1 MKKVTERDVEQYLVS
16 QVEQALH
23 GRCIKMSPQGQSGW
37 PDRVILFPH
46 GRTAFAE
53 LKCDGG
59 VVSKIQKERIKEL
72 RAMGFEAW
80 ILWSRDDVDFY
91 INYLKGLR

>member
-1 MKKVTERDVEQYLVS
+1 MSKSTEKAIEQYLVS
-16 QVEQALH
+16 QVNLALH
-23 GRCIKMSPQGQSGW
+23 GKCIKMSPHGQAGW
-37 PDRVILFPH
+37 PDRVILFPD

-59 VVSKIQKERIKEL
+59 VVSKIQRERIKEL

-80 ILWSRDDVDFY
+80 ILWSCNDVDAY
-91 INYLKGLR
+91 IRYLAGL

>member
-1 MKKVTERDVEQYLVS
+1 MSKSTEKAIEQYLVS
-16 QVEQALH
+16 QVNLALH
-23 GRCIKMSPQGQSGW
+23 GKCIKMSPQGQSGW
-37 PDRVILFPH
+37 PDRVILFPD

-80 ILWSRDDVDFY
+80 ILWSRNDVDAY
-91 INYLKGLR
+91 IRYLAGL

>member
-1 MKKVTERDVEQYLVS
+1 MKKATEREIEQHLVS
-16 QVEQALH
+16 QVRSELH
-23 GRCIKMSPQGQSGW
+23 GRCIKMSPQGQAGW
-37 PDRVILFPH
+37 PDRGILFPD

-59 VVSKIQKERIKEL
+59 VVSKIQRERIKEL
-72 RAMGFEAW
+72 RTMGFEAW

>member
-1 MKKVTERDVEQYLVS
+1 MKKVTEREIEQYLVS

-23 GRCIKMSPQGQSGW
+23 GKCIKMSPQGQAGW
-37 PDRVILFPH
+37 PDRLILLP
-46 GRTAFAE
+46 GGKAAFAE
-53 LKCDGG
+53 LKCAGG
-59 VVSKIQKERIKEL
+59 SLSQIQKERIKEL

-91 INYLKGLR
+91 INYRKGLR